1 MLKLIKKYF
10 LNIFN
15 LSFLLYL
22 IFIFIILFNNPDY
35 GIYFIIIEIL
45 FVIGIFIE
53 IIYYIVHAIKHKEI
67 NNNYLLAVLIYLF
80 NIFYIPCYR
89 MKYIIKDKN
98 HKKINIIY
106 IITSI
111 LLYVLILATIVLL
124 SIGSSSDKG
133 LKYTKYI
140 TEDNFIRIKLP
151 NDFQRQDP
159 ANFDYFF
166 QNEDTSI
173 GIFIYDHTGYTD
185 KELLTFQINDMKTKR
200 ENMTKIDSY
209 TENDKNKHYSVETY
223 KGKYNNEYYI
233 YKFAT
238 MNFDENKDYI
248 MSFII
253 VTPEKSYSKN
263 EKQISKIF
271 EMININD

>member
-209 TENDKNKHYSVETY
+209 TENDKNKNYSV
-223 KGKYNNEYYI
+223 
-233 YKFAT
+233 
-238 MNFDENKDYI
+238 
-248 MSFII
+248 
-253 VTPEKSYSKN
+253 
-263 EKQISKIF
+263 
-271 EMININD
+271 